1 MTSADERVKSE
12 ALRRLAI
19 AAETKFVLSASG
31 RILREND
38 PNLSPGPR
46 LFVAGC
52 PTGNL
57 TYVRH
62 DVPDRTAAQ
71 VLDLMAAEPPWL
83 RPAACP
89 QRFGQVMQLLLR
101 EQPISSIESLLIYTL
116 PRHGS
121 VQTDLRFVCS
131 NTDSGAALLDH
142 FARVG
147 LPHHLI
153 DAGFTKVCDFWA
165 PWCVALDGGAIAA
178 MAFAARL
185 GERGA
190 EVGVYTFPGW
200 RSRGLAAAV
209 TAKWSSLPEL
219 TGRELFYSVSAT
231 NTSSQRV
238 TTRLGLQQLAVELRV
253 V

>member
-1 MTSADERVKSE
+1 MRAVKSD
-12 ALRRLAI
+12 ALRRLAV
-19 AAETKFVLSASG
+19 AAETKFVLSVSG

-38 PNLSPGPR
+38 PDRSPGPR

-57 TYVRH
+57 ALVRH
-62 DVPDRTAAQ
+62 DVSDRTATQ
-71 VLDLMAAEPPWL
+71 VLNLLAAEPPWL
-83 RPAACP
+83 KPAACP
-89 QRFGQVMQLLLR
+89 QRFGEVMQLLLR
-101 EQPISSIESLLIYTL
+101 EQPVSSVEASLIYTL
-116 PRHGS
+116 PRLRS
-121 VQTDLRFVCS
+121 VKTDLRFICS
-131 NTDSGAALLDH
+131 STDEGAALLDH
-142 FARVG
+142 FAEIG
-147 LPHHLI
+147 LPPHLI
-153 DAGFTKVCDFWA
+153 DAGFAKIRDFWP
-165 PWCVALDGGAIAA
+165 PWCVAIKGEVIAA

-219 TGRELFYSVSAT
+219 AGRELFYSASTA

-238 TTRLGLQQLAVELRV
+238 AVRLGLQHFAVELRV
-253 V
+253 A